1 MRNLKTQTWGL
12 AALSMVLCTFA
23 ASFAAPPKE
32 KEPVARQTPT
42 TAGPVIRA
50 STIAGMTVKNAA
62 GKDLGKVED
71 VVVDMGTGQIRYAA
85 ISFGGFLGIGD
96 KLFAVPMRALRL
108 DTEAEQF
115 VLDADKES
123 LKNAPGFDKDH
134 WPNTADPGWRSTVD
148 SYYKV

>member
-1 MRNLKTQTWGL
+1 VNGFLPEETEMH
-12 AALSMVLCTFA
+12 LS
-23 ASFAAPPKE
+23 
-32 KEPVARQTPT
+32 
-42 TAGPVIRA
+42 A
-50 STIAGMTVKNAA
+50 STLTGNKVSNNA
-62 GKDLGKVED
+62 DENLGKVED
-71 VVVDMGTGQIRYAA
+71 FMLDTSTSKIDYAV
-85 ISFGGFLGIGD
+85 ISFGGVLGIGD